1 MNAPSPRMVASPGM
15 LNPLR
20 VLVPYFAGTRWAF
33 GLGALGAAISAIC
46 ETGVAWLMVPLV
58 DGGFQRVPIRWLAE
72 LAHPPLWA
80 IPLALVGLFAV
91 RGMAGF
97 VVDYTLAWAAN
108 QATLRLRSQLFAR
121 LLDAHPQLFGARSAS
136 SLMNTVVY
144 EVLAGVNQL
153 VGAAQTVLKDSFSVV
168 ALLGT
173 LLLLN
178 WKLTLFIAAL
188 GPVVG
193 YTMRV
198 FGRRMHRITKE
209 SQIAVDRL
217 GYVVEENVLAWR
229 MVRLHGVQEVQR
241 ERFEQSSSALR
252 RLLMKSTV
260 ASATVTPITQLL
272 TATALA
278 AAIGVAL
285 WQSSSGGTTMGAF
298 VAFITAAIAVA
309 TPLRRLTDVSAPISR
324 GIASVE
330 RALDLIHNAPIETS
344 GTYAPGREGD
354 ERALGRKGDERAL
367 GRARGELALRGV
379 SVRFGE
385 AGSLPALDGIDL
397 DIHAGETIAMV
408 GPSGAGKSTLVNLLP
423 RFLDPSAGSVAL
435 DGVPLPQWNLNA
447 LRSQFAIVSQ
457 DVVLFNDTVSANVCF
472 GAPIDP
478 ARARAAIVAA
488 NLGDFVDGLP
498 NGMATDIGHNGTQL
512 SGGQRQRL
520 AIARAIYKDA
530 PILILDE
537 ATSALDSESERLVQ
551 QALETLMKGRTSLI
565 IAHRL
570 STIERADRI
579 IALEAGRVIEQGSHA
594 ELLAHG
600 GLYARLHALQFR
612 S

>member
-1 MNAPSPRMVASPGM
+1 MAQTGF
-15 LNPLR
+15 LNHLR
-20 VLVPYFAGTRWAF
+20 ALGPYFAGTRWAF
-33 GLGALGAAISAIC
+33 ALGALGAALSAVC

-58 DGGFQRVPIRWLAE
+58 DGGFQRLPIRWLAE
-72 LAHPPLWA
+72 ISHPPLWV
-80 IPLALVGLFAV
+80 IPVALVGLFAV
-91 RGMAGF
+91 RGAAGF
-97 VVDYTLAWAAN
+97 VVDYSLAWAAN
-108 QATLRLRSQLFAR
+108 HATLRLRSQLFAR
-121 LLDAHPQLFGARSAS
+121 LLDAHPQLFGNRSAS

-153 VGAAQTVLKDSFSVV
+153 VGAAQTVLKDSFSVI

-173 LLLLN
+173 LMLLN

-217 GYVVEENVLAWR
+217 GYVVEENVMAWR
-229 MVRLHGVQEVQR
+229 MVRLHGVQGVQR

-252 RLLMKSTV
+252 RLMMKSTV

-324 GIASVE
+324 GLASVE
-330 RALDLIHNAPIETS
+330 RGLDLIHNAPVETS
-344 GTYAPGREGD
+344 GKYAPDRVGPAAVPDSENQ
-354 ERALGRKGDERAL
+354 ATVP
-367 GRARGELALRGV
+367 GRARGELTLRGV
-379 SVRFGE
+379 TVRFGE
-385 AGSLPALDGIDL
+385 AGNLPALDAIDL
-397 DIHAGETIAMV
+397 DIHAGETVAMV

-423 RFLDPSAGSVAL
+423 RFLDPSAGTVAL
-435 DGVPLPQWNLNA
+435 DGVALPQWDLNA
-447 LRSQFAIVSQ
+447 LRAQFALVSQ

-472 GAPIDP
+472 GAPVDP
-478 ARARAAIVAA
+478 VRTRAALVAA
-488 NLGDFVDGLP
+488 NLGDFIDGLP
-498 NGMATDIGHNGTQL
+498 QGLATMIGHNGTQL

-530 PILILDE
+530 PILLLDE

-551 QALETLMKGRTSLI
+551 QALERLMKGRTSLV

-579 IALEAGRVIEQGSHA
+579 VALEAGRVVEQGSHA

>member
-1 MNAPSPRMVASPGM
+1 MTRPGVIGK
-15 LNPLR
+15 LLQ
-20 VLVPYFAGTRWAF
+20 LAPYFAGTRLAF
-33 GLGALGAAISAIC
+33 VLGGLGAALAAMC

-58 DGGFQRVPIRWLAE
+58 DGTFKRLPFPWLSTLE
-72 LAHPPLWA
+72 HPPLWI
-80 IPLALVGLFAV
+80 IPVALVLLFAL
-91 RGMAGF
+91 RGVAGF

-108 QATLRLRSQLFAR
+108 QATLRLRSRLFAR
-121 LLDAHPQLFGARSAS
+121 LLDAHPELFRERSAS

-144 EVLAGVNQL
+144 EMLGGVNQL
-153 VGAAQTVLKDSFSVV
+153 VGAAQTLLKDSFTVI
-168 ALLGT
+168 ALLGS

-188 GPVVG
+188 GPPLG
-193 YTMRV
+193 YVMRV
-198 FGRRMHRITKE
+198 FARRMHRITKE
-209 SQIAVDRL
+209 SQVAIDRL

-229 MVRLHGVQEVQR
+229 MVRLHGVEAVQQQ
-241 ERFEQSSSALR
+241 RFERSSMALR
-252 RLLMKSTV
+252 RLLLKSTV
-260 ASATVTPITQLL
+260 AGATVTPITQLL

-278 AAIGVAL
+278 AAIAVAL

-330 RALDLIHNAPIETS
+330 RGLDLIHSAPRETG
-344 GTYAPGREGD
+344 GTHAP
-354 ERALGRKGDERAL
+354 
-367 GRARGELALRGV
+367 GRARGEVSLRGV
-379 SVRFGE
+379 TMRFGD
-385 AGSLPALDGIDL
+385 ADSAPVLDHIDL
-397 DIHAGETIAMV
+397 DIKAGETIALV

-423 RFLDPSAGSVAL
+423 RFLDPTSGAISL
-435 DGVPLPQWNLNA
+435 DGVPIAEWNLHA
-447 LRSQFAIVSQ
+447 LREQFALVSQ
-457 DVVLFNDTVSANVCF
+457 EVVLFNDTVSANVCF
-472 GAPIDP
+472 GDEPDA
-478 ARARAAIVAA
+478 ARARAALVAA
-488 NLGDFVDGLP
+488 NLGTFVDGLP
-498 NGMATDIGHNGTQL
+498 QGIDTMIGHNGTQL

-551 QALETLMKGRTSLI
+551 QALEVLMRGRTSLV

-570 STIERADRI
+570 STIEHADRI
-579 IALEAGRVIEQGSHA
+579 ITLEAGRVIEQGSHA
-594 ELLAHG
+594 ELLATG